1 MTFLLDENG
10 QSIVEYALI
19 VGILAVAAIVVLVAF
34 GPKIQGIFNKADNG
48 VNSANKS
55 DLQ

>member
-34 GPKIQGIFNKADNG
+34 GPKIQALFNKADNG
-48 VNSANKS
+48 VDSAN
-55 DLQ
+55 QN

>member
-1 MTFLLDENG
+1 MTFLFDENG

-34 GPKIQGIFNKADNG
+34 GPKIQALFNKADNG
-48 VNSANKS
+48 VDSAN
-55 DLQ
+55 QN